1 MKKFFFILFILSVV
15 AYFSPLSDDK
25 YLDAIFPHFAIFS
38 LALSF
43 LYAKNLKLTIT
54 KLGIPGKF
62 NKNIKYA
69 VAGFFAIILLLI
81 ALTGIFRSLNIN
93 DYERVPL
100 LVKQF
105 PFYLLVFAILFAPIS
120 EELFFRGVLTKH
132 FGVFASSALFGLAH
146 FTYGSTAQVV
156 ATFVIGLLL
165 AYIYKKTKSILPSIL
180 IHITYNAMSIL
191 LIKFVL

>member
-15 AYFSPLSDDK
+15 AYFSPLSNDK

-43 LYAKNLKLTIT
+43 LYAKNFKLTIG
-54 KLGIPGKF
+54 KLGIPGNL

-69 VAGFFAIILLLI
+69 IAGFFAIILVLI
-81 ALTGIFRSLNIN
+81 VLTGVFKTLKIN
-93 DYERVPL
+93 DHERVPL

-105 PFYLLVFAILFAPIS
+105 PLYLLVFAILFAPIS

-132 FGVFASSALFGLAH
+132 FGIYLSSALFGLAH
-146 FTYGSTAQVV
+146 FTYGSTAQVI

-165 AYIYKKTKSILPSIL
+165 TYVYKKTKSILPSIL

-191 LIKFVL
+191 FIKLVL